1 MKDIKSFILESSNNK
16 DIIDCLFNIL
26 NKLYSN
32 KNASNINITKL
43 CDLLS
48 IKHDDDVIINIPQ
61 VADKTYNN
69 AKASIDVFEETLD
82 YMNLEAEI
90 EMNDLNIDLDE
101 ASDKFDKLL
110 NSNDYKNAVKEFNSY
125 VHSGKRN

>member
-1 MKDIKSFILESSNNK
+1 MKDIKSFILESNK
-16 DIIDCLFNIL
+16 NDIIDCLFNIFD
-26 NKLYSN
+26 NLYSN

-48 IKHDDDVIINIPQ
+48 IKHDDNVIINIPQ
-61 VADKTYNN
+61 GVDNTYNN
-69 AKASIDVFEETLD
+69 AEASIDAFEETLD

-90 EMNDLNIDLDE
+90 EMNDLNIDLDDS
-101 ASDKFDKLL
+101 SDKFDELL

>member
-1 MKDIKSFILESSNNK
+1 MKDIKKFILESTNNK
-16 DIIDCLFNIL
+16 DIIDCLFNIFD
-26 NKLYSN
+26 NLYSN
-32 KNASNINITKL
+32 KKASDINITKL

-61 VADKTYNN
+61 GTDDTYNN
-69 AKASIDVFEETLD
+69 AKASIDAFEETLD

-90 EMNDLNIDLDE
+90 EMNDLNLDLDE
-101 ASDKFDKLL
+101 ASDKFDELL